1 MRLGAYLLV
10 DSTARSMHLGKPR
23 WRPVTLLLVEVAMST
38 VQHPLASPFP
48 ADLSSSDPQLA
59 SLLAAEET
67 RQRLKV
73 RLIASENYASTAVR
87 EACASLITNQYSEG
101 YPGARYYEGQQ
112 IVDQVERLAIERA
125 KALFGAEHANVQP
138 HSGSPANLAVYLAFL
153 KPGDTVLGM
162 QLAHGGHLTHGSK
175 ASITGKYWNVVSYGL
190 DPQTQRLDYAQLRDL
205 ARQHRPRLI
214 IAGHSAYPR
223 QIDFAAF
230 RAIADEVGAL
240 LLVDMAHFAGL
251 VAGGAHPS
259 PLPYADVVTTTTHKS
274 LRGPRG
280 AIIMCRAQ
288 HAAKI
293 DKAVFPGLQ
302 GGPHNAIS
310 AAIAAALGEA
320 LRPEFA
326 AYARQCVANAQ
337 ALAQRLLEHGFDLVT
352 GGTDNHLV
360 LVDLR
365 NKGIG
370 GKPLAAALDRAGLV
384 TNYNAVPWDDHP
396 PQDPSGLRLG
406 SPAMTTRG
414 FGTAEFARVADWIA
428 RLVDSKFDEAV
439 VAEVAAQTQSLCAAY
454 PMP

>member
-1 MRLGAYLLV
+1 MQDNSRNHDASRSSPSRLDPDVGALERG
-10 DSTARSMHLGKPR
+10 DPA
-23 WRPVTLLLVEVAMST
+23 
-38 VQHPLASPFP
+38 LA
-48 ADLSSSDPQLA
+48 A
-59 SLLAAEET
+59 LLAAEEI
-67 RQRLKV
+67 RQRDKI
-73 RLIASENYASTAVR
+73 RLIASENYASSAVR
-87 EACASLITNQYSEG
+87 AACSSLITNQYSEG

-112 IVDQVERLAIERA
+112 VVDEVERLAVERA
-125 KALFGAEHANVQP
+125 CRLFGAEHANVQP

-175 ASITGKYWNVVSYGL
+175 ASITGKYWNAVAYGL
-190 DPQTQRLDYAQLRDL
+190 DRQSGRIDYAQVRAL
-205 ARQHRPRLI
+205 AREHRPRLI

-223 QIDFAAF
+223 QIDFAEF

-280 AIIMCRAQ
+280 AIILCRKE

-302 GGPHNAIS
+302 GGPHNAIT
-310 AAIAAALGEA
+310 AAIAVALGEA

-326 AYARQCVANAQ
+326 DYAARCVANAQ
-337 ALAQRLLEHGFDLVT
+337 ALAGRLLKHGFDLVS

-370 GKPLAAALDRAGLV
+370 GKPLASALDRAGLV
-384 TNYNAVPWDDHP
+384 TNCNAVPWDDRP
-396 PQDPSGLRLG
+396 PADPSGLRLG

-414 FGTAEFARVADWIA
+414 FGAAEFARVGDWIA
-428 RLVDSKFDEAV
+428 RVVDSRLDEAV
-439 VAEVAAQTQSLCAAY
+439 IAEVARETRALCQGYAL
-454 PMP
+454 P

>member
-1 MRLGAYLLV
+1 MQQV
-10 DSTARSMHLGKPR
+10 
-23 WRPVTLLLVEVAMST
+23 VST
-38 VQHPLASPFP
+38 VSSASTPATLAQTDPH
-48 ADLSSSDPQLA
+48 LSA
-59 SLLAAEET
+59 LLSAEEA
-67 RQRLKV
+67 RQRSKV
-73 RLIASENYASTAVR
+73 RLIASENYASSAVR
-87 EACASLITNQYSEG
+87 EACSSVITNQYSEG

-112 IVDQVERLAIERA
+112 IVDQVERLAVDRA
-125 KALFGAEHANVQP
+125 KVLFGAEHVNVQP

-175 ASITGKYWNVVSYGL
+175 ASITGKYWNIVSYGL
-190 DPQTQRLDYAQLRDL
+190 DPQTRFLDYAKIRDL
-205 ARQHRPRLI
+205 AREHRPKLI

-223 QIDFAAF
+223 RIDFSAF
-230 RAIADEVGAL
+230 RDIADEVGAL

-259 PLPYADVVTTTTHKS
+259 PVPFADVVTTTTHKS

-280 AIIMCRAQ
+280 AMILCRAE

-302 GGPHNAIS
+302 GGPHNAIT
-310 AAIAAALGEA
+310 AAIAVALQEA
-320 LRPEFA
+320 LRPDFT
-326 AYARQCVANAQ
+326 AYAAQCVANAR
-337 ALAQRLLEHGFDLVT
+337 ALADGLAAHGFDLVT

-365 NKGIG
+365 NKGIA

-384 TNYNAVPWDDHP
+384 GNYNAVPWDDQP
-396 PQDPSGLRLG
+396 PQNPSGLRLG

-414 FGTAEFARVADWIA
+414 FREAEFRRVAEWIA
-428 RLVDSKFDEAV
+428 RVVESGLDEQVIA
-439 VAEVAAQTQSLCAAY
+439 AVAAETRALCEGC